1 MRRIFTILILV
12 FSFSAFSQSPADL
25 AKLAENM
32 KLDKGQV
39 SNMIDMMVK
48 MGKISKDDAKK
59 AKEELGKYSDEDMQA
74 LQHQAV
80 QKIKDG
86 KANSGS
92 SVGNL
97 MPTSGQKLSVPVI
110 NQKSP
115 ASTDA
120 AGPSNKTKPSDSKL
134 NDPGY
139 KEALDYLNQ

>member
-1 MRRIFTILILV
+1 MKRFLTVLML
-12 FSFSAFSQSPADL
+12 AFSLSSFAQSPADL

-80 QKIKDG
+80 QKIKDK

-92 SVGNL
+92 SLGNL
-97 MPTSGQKLSVPVI
+97 MPTSGQQLSAPVI

-120 AGPSNKTKPSDSKL
+120 GSASKTKAPESKL